1 MEFTARHR
9 FAPISPSKARPVI
22 DLIRGLSVNEALS
35 VLTVTHKRAAPMIKK
50 VLHSAMTAGSLDTDV
65 DKLYVAKASVDD
77 GPRRRWRL
85 PRARGYATPILHR
98 MSHITITLSDQ
109 EEE

>member
-1 MEFTARHR
+1 M
-9 FAPISPSKARPVI
+9 I
-22 DLIRGLSVNEALS
+22 DLIRGLPVNQALS
-35 VLTVTHKRAAPMIKK
+35 VLAATHKRAAPMIEK
-50 VLHSAMTAGSLDTDV
+50 VLRSAMTTASLDTDV
-65 DKLYVAKASVDD
+65 DKLYVAKALVDD

-98 MSHITITLSDQ
+98 MSHITITLAEQ